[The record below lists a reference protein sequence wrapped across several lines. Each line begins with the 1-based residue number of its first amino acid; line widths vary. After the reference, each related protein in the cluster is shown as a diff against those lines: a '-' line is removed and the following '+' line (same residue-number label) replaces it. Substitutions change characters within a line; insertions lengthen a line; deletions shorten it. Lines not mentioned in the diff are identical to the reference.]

1 MPLTIEYRPFTVPTA
16 SPVGVCVSVA
26 GVVVDDAAPAWSVTL
41 RRSAPSLRARLS
53 RPRRLRSSALA
64 ATAALAIIGPLGWDG
79 TALRPSAAQA
89 TAPRLQPFESA
100 GENFPGSAF
109 YYLASDSGV
118 VHANRSGRPLADIGN
133 IPAPLDARLGD
144 AIARPTLLAGSPQ
157 DRSRALH
164 CLSTAIYYE
173 AASEPDAGQR
183 AVAQV
188 VLNRVAHPQWPN
200 TVCGVVFQGSERPG
214 CQFSFACDGS
224 MARVPV
230 RMWWD
235 RAQRVAERALAGEVY
250 APVGLAT
257 YYHTGAV
264 NPVWAA
270 RQTFI
275 GAIGAHLFYRPPGGA
290 GNAGAFTDRYWGG
303 EPVPAP
309 RPRLVA
315 PLAPQSDPLA
325 VAQSWASGRGPAA
338 IAPAF
343 AAMPSAEPQTRK
355 DFLPGPGDAL
365 PTSGQ
370 IRAEYRDSG
379 RWIASPKG

>member
-1 MPLTIEYRPFTVPTA
+1 MPLTIEYRPFALPSGLPV
-16 SPVGVCVSVA
+16 PVGVAVPL
-26 GVVVDDAAPAWSVTL
+26 VDAPAWTATL
-41 RRSAPSLRARLS
+41 HRRAPSLRERLA

-89 TAPRLQPFESA
+89 TALRLQPFESA

-109 YYLASDSGV
+109 YYLDSDSGV
-118 VHANRSGRPLADIGN
+118 VPARRSLHSAAPREM
-133 IPAPLDARLGD
+133 PAPLDARLGD
-144 AIARPTLLAGSPQ
+144 AIAQPTFLSGSAQ
-157 DRSRALH
+157 DRFRAQH
-164 CLSTAIYYE
+164 CLTTAIYYE

-200 TVCGVVFQGSERPG
+200 SVCGVVFQGSERPG

-224 MARVPV
+224 MARAPV

-264 NPVWAA
+264 NPGWAA

-290 GNAGAFTDRYWGG
+290 GVAGAFTDRYWGG
-303 EPVPAP
+303 EPTPAP
-309 RPRLVA
+309 RPRLYAA
-315 PLAPQSDPLA
+315 PSPQSDPLA
-325 VAQSWASGRGPAA
+325 VAQSWASGRNQTVTPPASPTISKSDPQARREYSPA
-338 IAPAF
+338 IGDVLPA
-343 AAMPSAEPQTRK
+343 
-355 DFLPGPGDAL
+355 
-365 PTSGQ
+365 SGQ

>member
-1 MPLTIEYRPFTVPTA
+1 MPLTIEYRPFALPPALPARVAAVTVAQSGDGAT
-16 SPVGVCVSVA
+16 
-26 GVVVDDAAPAWSVTL
+26 PA
-41 RRSAPSLRARLS
+41 RS
-53 RPRRLRSSALA
+53 RRLRPRTLA
-64 ATAALAIIGPLGWDG
+64 AIAALAVIGPLGWNG
-79 TALRPSAAQA
+79 IAFGPTAAQA
-89 TAPRLQPFESA
+89 SPSRAQPFETA

-109 YYLASDSGV
+109 YYLDSDSGV
-118 VHANRSGRPLADIGN
+118 
-133 IPAPLDARLGD
+133 IPASRSLGSSPAEND
-144 AIARPTLLAGSPQ
+144 RSALRDPGFGQAIARPTFLSGSSQ
-157 DRSRALH
+157 DRFRALH
-164 CLSTAIYYE
+164 CLTTAIYYE

-200 TVCGVVFQGSERPG
+200 SVCGVVFQGSERPG

-235 RAQRVAERALAGEVY
+235 RALHVAERALAGEVY

-264 NPVWAA
+264 NPRWAA
-270 RQTFI
+270 AQTFI

-290 GNAGAFTDRYWGG
+290 GVAGAFTDRYWGG
-303 EPVPAP
+303 EPTPAP
-309 RPRLVA
+309 RPRLA
-315 PLAPQSDPLA
+315 QTPTLPSDPLA
-325 VAQSWASGRGPAA
+325 VAQSWAAARVHPDATPVPISVPQGPQGY
-338 IAPAF
+338 APA
-343 AAMPSAEPQTRK
+343 
-355 DFLPGPGDAL
+355 PGDPL
-365 PTSGQ
+365 PASGQ